1 MMRIPRFN
9 RFVLAAVLCAL
20 VFLCAGNAAA
30 QCASPPPPP
39 NDPLD
44 MLVIGDSILWGQGLK
59 KERKIWWRVKCW
71 LQEKTGREVREKIEA
86 HSGASIEAAGSEL
99 LYSSNGEVPS
109 YTPTVNQQLTEA
121 RQHYGNPG
129 VVDLVLV
136 NGCINDVDVRNLL
149 NAATDLQTLETSIKE
164 ACGDRMRRLL
174 GRVANEFPNAH
185 VIVTGYYNIFSDE
198 TDHNRFTRMLVKNL
212 TFRTRDE
219 QEMSDKEMR
228 RRLVDISD
236 LWYRVSTA
244 SLNNAVTAVNTGLA
258 NPRIHFAEIDF
269 EPEHAFAAPET
280 LLWNFK
286 FASTNLTGLRQAI
299 VILTLGTAAYKPNDQ
314 VRELRGKSC
323 KEIYEQLKKKN
334 ETKQEKQRRE
344 SSYLA
349 CRYASL
355 GHPNQM
361 GALIYAES
369 IKGQL
374 LDVLNNWRRTPVN
387 PIATRVEER

>member
-1 MMRIPRFN
+1 
-9 RFVLAAVLCAL
+9 
-20 VFLCAGNAAA
+20 
-30 QCASPPPPP
+30 
-39 NDPLD
+39 
-44 MLVIGDSILWGQGLK
+44 MLVVGDSILWGQGLK

-71 LQEKTGREVREKIEA
+71 LQEKTGREVREKVEA
-86 HSGASIEAAGSEL
+86 HSGASIESAGTEL

-109 YTPTVNQQLTEA
+109 YTPTVTQQVAVA
-121 RQHYGNPG
+121 RQHYVDPG
-129 VVDLVLV
+129 IVDLVLV

-149 NAATDLQTLETSIKE
+149 NAATDLERLEISIKE

-174 GRVANEFPNAH
+174 VRVAREFPNAH
-185 VIVTGYYNIFSDE
+185 LIVPGYYNLVSDE

-212 TFRTRDE
+212 TSRTKDGE
-219 QEMSDKEMR
+219 EMSDKEMR
-228 RRLVDISD
+228 RRLVDISN
-236 LWYRVSTA
+236 LWYRVSTD
-244 SLNNAVTAVNTGLA
+244 SLNRAVNAVNTELG
-258 NPRIHFAEIDF
+258 NPRVHFAEIDF
-269 EPEHAFAAPET
+269 QPEHAFNAPET

-361 GALIYAES
+361 GALLYVES

-374 LDVLNNWRRTPVN
+374 LGIITNWRRTDAGPL
-387 PIATRVEER
+387 TSKQ